1 MSEDA
6 EPQKRPQYATKV
18 DYNALAQRIGKREVS
33 KPELLDW
40 IFDHVGVHPN
50 LIPPDDWPCFG
61 AVRLL
66 VEANAD
72 YPGFLALW
80 GKLIPNQT
88 QLKLMERTKD
98 DGRALALLDALE
110 ADLANRAQRP
120 NREHEVSAGGLEP
133 GGSQPVS
140 ER

>member
-88 QLKLMERTKD
+88 QLKLQERTKD
-98 DGRALALLDALE
+98 DGQTLPLLDALE
-110 ADLANRAQRP
+110 KELAQ
-120 NREHEVSAGGLEP
+120 GTQGLS
-133 GGSQPVS
+133 GQSPVQA
-140 ER
+140 